1 MIIIAFWQTTNISWL
16 GLVDGESWSIMV
28 NILPGYWSSRERE
41 RQMPECQQLSITS
54 PTIHHPTKHW
64 PHRLAWLSDCQTNRT
79 FIKSTITPHH
89 TTSHHQPSCLLCT
102 PTVLTSIKGRSLESP
117 ESRNRA
123 SFGVQKENSGFQ
135 KLGKGWKVKSP
146 DFVWMKTFSNKV
158 WSGCTSSVIR
168 QN

>member
-28 NILPGYWSSRERE
+28 NILPGYWSSRERERERERE

-89 TTSHHQPSCLLCT
+89 TTWPHH
-102 PTVLTSIKGRSLESP
+102 KGRSLESP